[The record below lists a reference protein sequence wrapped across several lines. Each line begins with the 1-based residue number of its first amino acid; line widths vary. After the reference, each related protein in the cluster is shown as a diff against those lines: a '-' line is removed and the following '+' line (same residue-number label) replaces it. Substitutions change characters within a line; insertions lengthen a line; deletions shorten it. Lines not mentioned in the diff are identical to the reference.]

1 MALPFLRTSVPAR
14 RRSSGEDALAF
25 TGGLILGGL
34 VGAVAAIALAP
45 TDGATLRQR
54 IAERVGDLLGDGLP
68 IPGAT
73 PYAPAEGAV
82 AGQEAAEGR
91 SDVAV
96 TSADG
101 RPDVAPAALS

>member
-73 PYAPAEGAV
+73 PPAESEGAV
-82 AGQEAAEGR
+82 AGQDAGD
-91 SDVAV
+91 SSGDVAV
-96 TSADG
+96 TRADG
-101 RPDVAPAALS
+101 RPGAAPAALS